1 MKLTYSIK
9 TVLRPDKK
17 KADDTIPVHYSV
29 RVGPTATRIPTGKS
43 ILMKDWNKS
52 DNCPKKVTKQGQLLS
67 AYLGKKMSDWNH
79 FMLTEESL
87 GKSITLIKAMDFFR
101 ENSRTTLYSFWL
113 EQLELWQNSKGE
125 NTLKSYRS
133 TLRMLQSFNGKLNFG
148 DLSYDVIQKF
158 DLYMTKEK
166 GNSVGG
172 KFPKHKNLKSII
184 NQAIMKGYMNQNPYR
199 FFKIK
204 ASVGKRAFLSIDEMK
219 HLMNLEIPE
228 KDLMLQKT
236 RDLFV
241 FASLTGLR
249 YSDVM
254 NLKFCNLKTDPE
266 SITVEMTKTKKQVM
280 VPLVTPAKAI
290 IEKYNKLTIRTPM
303 TKVFPYVDN
312 QVLNRRLK
320 DLMILSGIKKSL
332 TFHVSRHTFA
342 SCHVQ
347 LGTNLIHLKDLMGHS
362 KITETQLY
370 AKSLTSDLFGTMHK
384 MQSVYDLN
392 HAV

>member
-1 MKLTYSIK
+1 
-9 TVLRPDKK
+9 
-17 KADDTIPVHYSV
+17 
-29 RVGPTATRIPTGKS
+29 
-43 ILMKDWNKS
+43 
-52 DNCPKKVTKQGQLLS
+52 
-67 AYLGKKMSDWNH
+67 
-79 FMLTEESL
+79 
-87 GKSITLIKAMDFFR
+87 
-101 ENSRTTLYSFWL
+101 
-113 EQLELWQNSKGE
+113 
-125 NTLKSYRS
+125 
-133 TLRMLQSFNGKLNFG
+133 
-148 DLSYDVIQKF
+148 
-158 DLYMTKEK
+158 
-166 GNSVGG
+166 
-172 KFPKHKNLKSII
+172 
-184 NQAIMKGYMNQNPYR
+184 MKGYMNQNPYR

-219 HLMNLEIPE
+219 HLMNLEIRA